1 MRLRP
6 LVFLVPLALVFLAS
20 PPATDAQ
27 EKWEAPPEAKIRTNP
42 LPITAEVIAQGQSLY
57 RVRGC
62 SHCHGPEG
70 DGSGAPAFDPKPAE
84 LCSATVQAQT
94 DGELFWKIYNGRGKM
109 PPQFILPEHDIWA
122 LVHFVRTLKK

>member
-1 MRLRP
+1 MKLRS
-6 LVFLVPLALVFLAS
+6 LVLLGPLALVLLAR

-27 EKWEAPPEAKIRTNP
+27 EKWEPPLEAKIRTNP
-42 LPITAEVIAQGQSLY
+42 LPISAEVIAKGRNLY
-57 RVRGC
+57 HVRGC
-62 SHCHGPEG
+62 SHCHGVEG

-84 LCSATVQAQT
+84 LRSATVQAQT

-109 PPQFILPEHDIWA
+109 PPQFILPEHDLWA